1 MPVDTKITSSRPS
14 SLVTTGPGIEHAK
27 VGRTQSDL
35 THTRQHDVLKSRSG
49 ASGTQSMRPRQES
62 RRLNELK
69 PPSQGSSKTNEQE
82 MSFLP
87 PGGSRSDRHEFDDA
101 ATTSGGSFH
110 EKEIVEEDK
119 KPHGNG
125 NHGSTSDAIVKIGG
139 NPKSEIE
146 KEEPDPVRRP
156 EDDGAGGPNSSH
168 HSSSSSSAS
177 SSASAQGRWARAVGM
192 AKNAGKSLDI
202 YQQITSRDDA
212 AVLEMMRATPA
223 AGHGHDVEAQ
233 THESHVT
240 MSVPAMQQAIVEL
253 ERAFMDAL
261 REDPSHEA
269 EGSANSAKKLHQLT
283 SQQLGDIKTQL
294 HDLMVDQSLTNRA
307 AGPIFANLM
316 GAAMGIAVP
325 VLIKDAEYTALNTG
339 FFAQT
344 MVKLAGQIRT
354 PTSGSSA
361 LMNRQL
367 RDRIAIPVLDA
378 AAWLPTALKSLE
390 KVGKGNSWMGG
401 AAAFSA
407 VAMAGLFFGKEIN
420 EKRNKLLH
428 GHPAPSL
435 QSLGQSLS
443 EPTLHAIAAF
453 RNGLLVQGESASH
466 AAHAFEEHGL
476 ELSDTLA
483 AQVGLL
489 SESIMGMANDLG
501 HLLPEDDGASGSAH
515 QEVQVADHSADRG
528 KKMALVVVTGL
539 IGALST
545 AVMIPS
551 KAGMADMAVDG
562 AFNLAYMTKMALSKH
577 EDYGHARAELQ
588 AFVGLNLM
596 VILVMGANK
605 IAGFAGLESGGAG
618 HGLAPSPAPAG
629 GGEPGF
635 INAEPLNNA
644 MTALAMAALCMTLT
658 GPASSLA
665 IAGTEGLKTGIGK
678 GAEAVKEGIDMGR
691 QTVGDGITATKE
703 FLGRMSENMGGF
715 HPAAIMQSLHDM
727 SGADMIN
734 FAQNLAANA
743 INALSRFAAGAS
755 PEPQT
760 PTHNVTLTELD

>member
-1 MPVDTKITSSRPS
+1 MPADTKITSSRPLS
-14 SLVTTGPGIEHAK
+14 PVTTGTGIEHAK

-35 THTRQHDVLKSRSG
+35 THTRQHDVLKSRLGS
-49 ASGTQSMRPRQES
+49 SSMQSMPPRQES
-62 RRLNELK
+62 SRLNQFK
-69 PPSQGSSKTNEQE
+69 SSSPGTDTMKEQE
-82 MSFLP
+82 SPMLK
-87 PGGSRSDRHEFDDA
+87 PGGSRSDHHEFDSHA
-101 ATTSGGSFH
+101 STSEAKAENTGSGKQEIHEEGSDSERRSEGDGGGGS
-110 EKEIVEEDK
+110 
-119 KPHGNG
+119 
-125 NHGSTSDAIVKIGG
+125 TGG
-139 NPKSEIE
+139 NE
-146 KEEPDPVRRP
+146 
-156 EDDGAGGPNSSH
+156 
-168 HSSSSSSAS
+168 SSSSSSAGTS
-177 SSASAQGRWARAVGM
+177 TPAQSKWARAVSM
-192 AKNAGKSLDI
+192 AKNAGKALDV

-212 AVLEMMRATPA
+212 AVLEIMRATPA
-223 AGHGHDVEAQ
+223 AGHGHDIEAQ
-233 THESHVT
+233 THASHT
-240 MSVPAMQQAIVEL
+240 PMSVPAMQQAIVEL
-253 ERAFMDAL
+253 ERSFMDAL

-269 EGSANSAKKLHQLT
+269 EGSGNAAKQLHQLT

-325 VLIKDAEYTALNTG
+325 VLIKDAEYTGLNTG

-378 AAWLPTALKSLE
+378 AVWLPTALKSLE
-390 KVGKGNSWMGG
+390 KVGGGVGWMGG

-407 VAMAGLFFGKEIN
+407 VAMGVLFFGKEIN
-420 EKRNKLLH
+420 EKRNKLMH
-428 GHPAPSL
+428 GHPAPSR
-435 QSLGQSLS
+435 QSLGEKLS

-466 AAHAFEEHGL
+466 AAHVFEEQNL
-476 ELSDTLA
+476 KLSDTLA

-489 SESIMGMANDLG
+489 AESIMGMADDLG
-501 HLLPEDDGASGSAH
+501 HLLPADEGASASAH

-528 KKMALVVVTGL
+528 KKMALVLATGL

-551 KAGMADMAVDG
+551 KAGVADMAVDG
-562 AFNLAYMTKMALSKH
+562 AFNIAYMAKMALSKH

-605 IAGFAGLESGGAG
+605 VAGFAGLESGGAE

-644 MTALAMAALCMTLT
+644 MTAIAMAALCMTLT

-665 IAGTEGLKTGIGK
+665 ISATEGLKTGIGK

-703 FLGRMSENMGGF
+703 FLDRMSENMGGF

-727 SGADMIN
+727 TGADMIN

-743 INALSRFAAGAS
+743 INALSHIAAGPS
-755 PEPQT
+755 LVPQT
-760 PTHNVTLTELD
+760 PTHNVTLTELP